1 MKQASLLKWNKG
13 GLKHPMARAR
23 GLGAGGGA
31 VHHWVMQRITSVFAV
46 PLTFWLCSAIAGHV
60 HADYATFTA
69 WLAQPMNA
77 ILMILSVLTFTYH
90 AAQGLQVVYEDYLH
104 NEALKV
110 FKLVAMKLVMVGL
123 AVACVFAVL
132 KIAL

>member
-13 GLKHPMARAR
+13 GLKNPLARAR
-23 GLGAGGGA
+23 GLGASGGA
-31 VHHWVMQRITSVFAV
+31 SHHWVMQRITSIFAV
-46 PLTFWLCSAIAGHV
+46 PLTFWLCAAIAGHV
-60 HADYATFTA
+60 HTDYVTFTT
-69 WLAQPMNA
+69 WLAEPMNA

-104 NEALKV
+104 NEALKI
-110 FKLVAMKLVMVGL
+110 FKLVGMKLVVFAL
-123 AVACVFAVL
+123 VVACVFAVL